1 RAARLF
7 DRGLLRNGDVASAGE
22 YFAHLH
28 VRTVRIADSNVNAY
42 SNGDDDTYVEAG
54 ANAKSTPD
62 PTASPDTIKQTPR
75 PKKSVNII
83 CQAKSPAV
91 CSSGWL
97 GSFVGRPD
105 GIICNRVDAL

>member
-1 RAARLF
+1 M
-7 DRGLLRNGDVASAGE
+7 
-22 YFAHLH
+22 
-28 VRTVRIADSNVNAY
+28 RIADSNVNAY

-83 CQAKSPAV
+83 CQRKSAGLLA
-91 CSSGWL
+91 SSTG
-97 GSFVGRPD
+97 
-105 GIICNRVDAL
+105 

>member
-1 RAARLF
+1 M
-7 DRGLLRNGDVASAGE
+7 
-22 YFAHLH
+22 
-28 VRTVRIADSNVNAY
+28 RIADSNVNAY

-83 CQAKSPAV
+83 CHINTTATLREAKDPKASLRNSYDTFRGHTLSPGRKRYLRSRETCQAMGEAA
-91 CSSGWL
+91 GW
-97 GSFVGRPD
+97 V
-105 GIICNRVDAL
+105 AA